1 MAAVATVAA
10 GPRLVRLVRL
20 ALTPT
25 TGLPTIV
32 SFTVPVVTDDT
43 WTRGRRPTSRGRPPT
58 RQTAC
63 SGIAH
68 RDTAK
73 GGGHWGHHPSSVS
86 PGYRPATR
94 LERADWAP
102 PPTALTACTVNR

>member
-1 MAAVATVAA
+1 MAAVAAVAA

-43 WTRGRRPTSRGRPPT
+43 WTRGRRPTSRSLAADAVGGML
-58 RQTAC
+58 
-63 SGIAH
+63 GIAH